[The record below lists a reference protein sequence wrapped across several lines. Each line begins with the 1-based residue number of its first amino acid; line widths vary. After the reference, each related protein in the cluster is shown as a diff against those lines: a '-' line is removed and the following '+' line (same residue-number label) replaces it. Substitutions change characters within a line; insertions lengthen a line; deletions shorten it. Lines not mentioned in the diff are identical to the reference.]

1 MKINVGIE
9 LEKIKYLNFEKEI
22 RKEITKREINE
33 KKEKI
38 ILKQVKKNIIKKD
51 LYLCEKVCRER

>member
-9 LEKIKYLNFEKEI
+9 LEKIKYFNFEKEI
-22 RKEITKREINE
+22 IKREINE
-33 KKEKI
+33 KREKI

-51 LYLCEKVCRER
+51 LSLYENYV